1 MSFRILSIFA
11 VATLCAVSIAA
22 QNKIGNISQPK
33 TPVNASRPTDS
44 ANKTGD
50 KISDKLTEAEL
61 SDLANLA
68 TRANSTSDE
77 LQARLKVFLDVTC
90 TDCSEAYAVKL
101 AADDA
106 RKYWR
111 DVARPAQQAYL
122 TRLAEIQKAHDC
134 VGCAL
139 RDGAFVRPTKAEK
152 PE

>member
-1 MSFRILSIFA
+1 MKSIFCA
-11 VATLCAVSIAA
+11 LIIALATVLVTA
-22 QNKIGNISQPK
+22 QTPPPPK
-33 TPVNASRPTDS
+33 PQAKPEP
-44 ANKTGD
+44 ANPL
-50 KISDKLTEAEL
+50 KLTDAEL

-68 TRANSTSDE
+68 TRANQASDE
-77 LQARLKVFLDVTC
+77 LQGRLRLFLSVAC
-90 TDCSEAYAVKL
+90 TDCDDASTAYAVKL
-101 AADDA
+101 AGDDA

-139 RDGAFVRPTKAEK
+139 KDGAFVKPAKAEK